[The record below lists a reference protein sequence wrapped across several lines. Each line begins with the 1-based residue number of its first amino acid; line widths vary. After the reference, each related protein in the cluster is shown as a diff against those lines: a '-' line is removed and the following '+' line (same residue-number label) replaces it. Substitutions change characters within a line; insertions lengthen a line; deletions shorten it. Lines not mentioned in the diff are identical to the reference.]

1 MIITFMNLFVLPG
14 DRSEPGPGV
23 QSKLHCASVTVSL
36 SHSDWL
42 DSGWPGASDYHDPDL
57 TLSWPGPG
65 GSAAKEPGPSGR
77 RA

>member
-42 DSGWPGASDYHDPDL
+42 EQPLRPARCLG
-57 TLSWPGPG
+57 LS
-65 GSAAKEPGPSGR
+65 
-77 RA
+77 